1 MSIAAS
7 RMQQRRLDQE
17 RVFNETR
24 AFLSDQEE
32 IERRHDWENRMQKQ
46 IKFQEANAQ
55 KQKLLQQ
62 EQEDVTKRKQELQL
76 LYNGE
81 MQQWKQTLQSSLE
94 VSQEEKMEQIRRR
107 AYQLKDKREKE
118 VFVTKN

>member
-46 IKFQEANAQ
+46 IKFQETNAQ
-55 KQKLLQQ
+55 KQ
-62 EQEDVTKRKQELQL
+62 
-76 LYNGE
+76 
-81 MQQWKQTLQSSLE
+81 
-94 VSQEEKMEQIRRR
+94 
-107 AYQLKDKREKE
+107 
-118 VFVTKN
+118 

>member
-46 IKFQEANAQ
+46 IENQEANAQ
-55 KQKLLQQ
+55 NKNCYNRN
-62 EQEDVTKRKQELQL
+62 KR
-76 LYNGE
+76 
-81 MQQWKQTLQSSLE
+81 
-94 VSQEEKMEQIRRR
+94 R
-107 AYQLKDKREKE
+107 
-118 VFVTKN
+118 